1 MQDALLTMLR
11 MQDRMNT
18 RVHPEWIDQG
28 FAWHRAIWV
37 ECAELVDH
45 YGYKWWKHQDHDLA
59 QVQLEVVDIWHFG
72 MSACFR
78 PDLSLGEL
86 AQSMED
92 EWQGASTDN
101 VDAGVLEAAEKLAG
115 VAAGE
120 GRFSV
125 ADFAVLLKA
134 AKMSFEDLV
143 RQYLGKNVLNFFRQD
158 NGYKDGT
165 YRKLWQGREDN
176 EHLMELLDQIDT
188 AAPEAEQ
195 QLYSALDERY
205 RATA

>member
-78 PDLSLGEL
+78 PDLSLEEL